1 MVHNYDIN
9 KGIYPGEEG
18 YQEWTGWEKQMSIPG
33 STSKSPKLI
42 HPLTFH
48 SKLLKLHALN
58 FKPNLCYTDFKIRCN
73 IELSKNKKWF
83 QPKEWGPDKLLY
95 NYDVLYSLHDQN
107 VKVDTELED
116 LLKDHIDFIYKKY
129 KVNIKD
135 RIPND

>member
-1 MVHNYDIN
+1 VAHNYDIN
-9 KGIYPGEEG
+9 EGIYPGDPG
-18 YQEWTGWEKQMSIPG
+18 YVEWTGFEKQKSIPG
-33 STSKSPKLI
+33 TTSKTAKII

-48 SKLLKLHALN
+48 SKLLKLNKLN
-58 FKPNLCYTDFKIRCN
+58 LRPNLCYTDFKIRCH
-73 IELSKNKKWF
+73 IELAKNKKWF

-95 NYDVLYSLHDQN
+95 NYDLLFYLHSQN
-107 VKVDTELED
+107 IKVDTDLID